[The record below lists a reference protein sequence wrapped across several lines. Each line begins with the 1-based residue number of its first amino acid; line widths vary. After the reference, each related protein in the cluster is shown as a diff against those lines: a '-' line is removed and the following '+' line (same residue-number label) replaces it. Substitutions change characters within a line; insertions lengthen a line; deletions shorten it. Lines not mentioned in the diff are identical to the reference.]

1 MMTDDWSLGYTS
13 VTGDEDI
20 VIGGHRLR
28 VIYAP
33 VLFTCIIL
41 VGLKYLVL
49 ILFKAHPLF

>member
-28 VIYAP
+28 AIYAP
-33 VLFTCIIL
+33 VFFTFIFL
-41 VGLKYLVL
+41 VDLKYLVL
-49 ILFKAHPLF
+49 IISMAHPLF